1 MFASAFP
8 WPRLNKRAF
17 WTAMGKA
24 LECLGTALLTFWSP
38 SAWSKG
44 VRDAVRALRGA
55 PTKNMAHEHFAMF
68 FKVHVLLA
76 VLVTLSAVAHG
87 LGHSIVA
94 GQVPLALPGIGFW
107 IIDILIRLTFTNCA
121 PRSQLSP
128 CLLGVLLLWL
138 CAVEMVQL
146 LHLSWL
152 RCVRQPAHNCRC
164 HSYAL
169 RTWPSMMWP
178 WSLVAFDIRRKD
190 IRRIRRLATDY
201 FSSVP

>member
-17 WTAMGKA
+17 WTAMGRA
-24 LECLGTALLTFWSP
+24 LSVLGTALLTFWSP
-38 SAWSKG
+38 SAWSTG
-44 VRDAVRALRGA
+44 VRDAVRELRGA
-55 PTKNMAHEHFAMF
+55 PAKNMAHEHFAMF

-121 PRSQLSP
+121 QRSHLSP
-128 CLLGVLLLWL
+128 CVQLLWL

-152 RCVRQPAHNCRC
+152 PCVRQSAHDRRC
-164 HSYAL
+164 LSYAL

-178 WSLVAFDIRRKD
+178 WSLVAFAKD
-190 IRRIRRLATDY
+190 TRRIRRLATDY